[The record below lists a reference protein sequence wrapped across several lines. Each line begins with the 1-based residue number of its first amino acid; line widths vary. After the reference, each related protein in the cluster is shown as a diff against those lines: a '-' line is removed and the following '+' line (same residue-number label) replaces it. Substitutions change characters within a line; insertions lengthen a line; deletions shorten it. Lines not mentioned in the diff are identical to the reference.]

1 MTYVVIPLT
10 RDEFLALE
18 AHLESLIAGHRK
30 TIDKLMGM
38 EHYDDYAYIK
48 KQVQYNK
55 HAIGAL
61 KDAIHSAKQRA
72 RIEKNVNRPSV

>member
-18 AHLESLIAGHRK
+18 AHLESLIAGHKK
-30 TIDKLMGM
+30 TIANLEGVCCP
-38 EHYDDYAYIK
+38 DDYHYVKRQI
-48 KQVQYNK
+48 QYNK

-72 RIEKNVNRPSV
+72 RIATNVNRPSV